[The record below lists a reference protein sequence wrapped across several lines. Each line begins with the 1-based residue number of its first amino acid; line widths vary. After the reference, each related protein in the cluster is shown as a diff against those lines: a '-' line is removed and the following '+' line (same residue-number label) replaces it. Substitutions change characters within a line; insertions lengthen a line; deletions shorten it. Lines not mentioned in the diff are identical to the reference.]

1 MALMDRPPNR
11 FVRAVLR
18 MPIWLYRM
26 RLGWLLGNRFLCIAH
41 RGRRTGKTHHAVVE
55 VVRFDRDDAEAFV
68 IAGWGPDTQWYRNL
82 EAAPAEKVIVGR
94 HRWHRPKQRFL
105 DEPAR
110 MSLLSSYAREH
121 PRAAKELGRVFGL
134 TGLSEEQ
141 IAELAERTR
150 AVAFRE
156 SP

>member
-1 MALMDRPPNR
+1 M
-11 FVRAVLR
+11 
-18 MPIWLYRM
+18 
-26 RLGWLLGNRFLCIAH
+26 
-41 RGRRTGKTHHAVVE
+41 
-55 VVRFDRDDAEAFV
+55 
-68 IAGWGPDTQWYRNL
+68 
-82 EAAPAEKVIVGR
+82 IVGR
-94 HRWHRPKQRFL
+94 HRWPCPEQRFL

-121 PRAAKELGRVFGL
+121 PRAATELGRVFGL
-134 TGLSEEQ
+134 TDLGEEQ